1 VLGVRAAVQ
10 RTRIFML
17 QSETDLMP
25 AATDSAA
32 GSATASVELAAAE
45 ARGFLTLV
53 ARALAVAELV

>member
-1 VLGVRAAVQ
+1 
-10 RTRIFML
+10 ML